1 MDGRKNHRVPRFYL
15 KGWCNDAGQIVQL
28 DKTSKRRSIASS
40 RTVLSEKGLH
50 QERDD
55 EIQQLENSVSP
66 IVANIRKLSKL
77 PKNPKDLHL
86 LKRFLLQQKLRQK
99 SAEQLAYEI
108 RSEAFEKIMEELKER
123 GLSQS
128 VEQRVRSS
136 FDQGKIGPLD
146 ATSPLRL
153 VSERRQ
159 MKRLSVYNIYLCRAS
174 FPLLTGDEPTLFGGS
189 SKSRALEIW
198 WPLSPNL
205 AIVLDWESQIL
216 QGLGVRIP
224 QTINIPNWL
233 AKSRNRSVYEG
244 CKRFVIVSLERQ
256 KTCLKSLQ
264 SPNPKE
270 KSRTVLL
277 NWWKTRASQSHRP
290 G

>member
-28 DKTSKRRSIASS
+28 DKTSKQRSIASP

-66 IVANIRKLSKL
+66 VVANIRKLSKL

-123 GLSQS
+123 GLPQS

-174 FPLLTGDEPTLFGGS
+174 FPLLTGDEPALFGGS

-224 QTINIPNWL
+224 QIINIPNWL

-256 KTCLKSLQ
+256 KACLKSLQ

-270 KSRTVLL
+270 KPRTVLL